1 MKRPFAV
8 IGFTVFLT
16 IAFLF
21 DKETGVTAAV
31 LAAFTVALVVALFS
45 KKLRLFSRK
54 KGAEYSAPFKNIYL
68 PATLRPSTS
77 TVGAPKAV
85 LPMALGRWQLL
96 ARAAIFFSSS

>member
-31 LAAFTVALVVALFS
+31 FAGFAVALVVALLS
-45 KKLRLFSRK
+45 KKFRKAKTVPVCMGWPSFRNQSKQESRRQ
-54 KGAEYSAPFKNIYL
+54 
-68 PATLRPSTS
+68 PA
-77 TVGAPKAV
+77 
-85 LPMALGRWQLL
+85 
-96 ARAAIFFSSS
+96 AA

>member
-31 LAAFTVALVVALFS
+31 LAGFAVALVIALFS
-45 KKLRLFSRK
+45 KRLREEKVFPLFASS
-54 KGAEYSAPFKNIYL
+54 GAVA
-68 PATLRPSTS
+68 
-77 TVGAPKAV
+77 
-85 LPMALGRWQLL
+85 
-96 ARAAIFFSSS
+96 